1 MEVCVFILIT
11 SRHIAVGHIKVFD
24 LMVQGVLLVLIL
36 RQRYL
41 LVLTFTYVF

>member
-11 SRHIAVGHIKVFD
+11 SGCIAVGHIEVFD
-24 LMVQGVLLVLIL
+24 LMVQGALLVLIL

>member
-11 SRHIAVGHIKVFD
+11 SGRITVGHIKVFD

>member
-1 MEVCVFILIT
+1 
-11 SRHIAVGHIKVFD
+11 
-24 LMVQGVLLVLIL
+24 MVQGVLLVLIL